1 METPKE
7 KAEKLFV
14 KYYEA
19 LPQWVNTDD
28 AKKCAIIAVDN
39 LIDSSH
45 GWNKKTSSFVK
56 YWQSVKT
63 EIEKI

>member
-1 METPKE
+1 METPQQKAKE
-7 KAEKLFV
+7 LVEKYFL
-14 KYYEA
+14 E
-19 LPQWVNTDD
+19 LPQWVNIDD

-39 LIDSSH
+39 LLDSSH

-56 YWQSVKT
+56 FWQEVKT